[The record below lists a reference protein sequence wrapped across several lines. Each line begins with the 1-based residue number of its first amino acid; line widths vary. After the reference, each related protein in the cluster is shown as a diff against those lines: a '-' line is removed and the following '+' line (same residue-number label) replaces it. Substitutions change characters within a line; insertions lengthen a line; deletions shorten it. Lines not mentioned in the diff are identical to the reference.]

1 MANEHER
8 IDQFFELL
16 EWLKQ
21 TDSIPEEDIET
32 WLHRS
37 PELEYKQKQLAYD
50 DKQKTVE
57 FFETIIDQP
66 AFSSNDHKRLR
77 KFLIDWYASHRSY
90 VTQMFKS
97 TDPFSMSSEALNE
110 IILSF
115 GFPYPQKII
124 STSRK
129 AQFILDLINMYQKKG
144 TPSVLVKAL
153 QTYFGLSNVILS
165 EWWINRRPNGEFYA
179 VSEPIFPVGLQGNP
193 LYRTEISY
201 SAFADVDP
209 LWHLSEAE
217 LISTYASAKIKLPS
231 ITSHISLQATVSIFG
246 VNAALAILNRKLQES
261 YEYWSGT
268 GDLNRDISLSK
279 YAWTISPLELT
290 LLIDYVFN
298 STTDTADKRFIFYN
312 GRHTPLD
319 IPELDESRDDID
331 DVEFSLI
338 IDEYNQIVRKPGTR
352 AERDELLAL
361 KKESFSGV
369 ISEQSV
375 TDTLR
380 DSGTVLNSINP
391 ELKSEFDILLA
402 AVGSNRRDILDSLL
416 RDLEYYL
423 MDTLGVMEY
432 PISYLI
438 TGSPIQDTLKD
449 VMDFFKPY
457 RARIREFISSMA
469 FDDPLEDS
477 QRVDDSH
484 FYNMYLQMVDK
495 GYLSDLTFEQC
506 MVEDRLYLALNMPFH
521 EYLLSMGGIKD
532 YLFTTITHMASSVS
546 EVEDSKLITLDQ
558 WFVEQNYNK
567 FDWGIVE
574 DNLRHTLI
582 TQRLGSILH
591 IPYDATTENYGE
603 QLEDNLEAIIYHTE
617 RSHLEDLRDSKIISI
632 GNSFLETK
640 QFGFNCGFNKDK
652 LLIEQNQLIYDRVI
666 YPDGSIGT
674 IKCGTDSLGLSII
687 RFSNITDNITLSENR
702 IYTINQ
708 QFVEEDNRGWWE
720 DGFYYDNMIPA
731 VNNIV
736 HDDAFRNGLDEGG
749 LDYFI
754 EHMAQRLSD
763 TYNPTEQPII
773 GTHIRLIEPSNN
785 DFLDMS
791 HVEDSIEIEIIDL

>member
-1 MANEHER
+1 MEVFFKMAEEHER

-77 KFLIDWYASHRSY
+77 KFLIDWYASHRTY

-179 VSEPIFPVGLQGNP
+179 ASEPIFPVGLQGNP

-217 LISTYASAKIKLPS
+217 LISTYANAKIKLPS

-298 STTDTADKRFIFYN
+298 SDTETIDERFIFYN
-312 GRHTPLD
+312 GRHSPLD
-319 IPELDESRDDID
+319 IPESDGSRDDVD

-369 ISEQSV
+369 VSEQSV

-477 QRVDDSH
+477 QRIDDNYSDILNH
-484 FYNMYLQMVDK
+484 LIVDK
-495 GYLSDLTFEQC
+495 GYLADLMFENS
-506 MVEDRLYLALNMPFH
+506 MVGDRLYLALNMPFH
-521 EYLLSMGGIKD
+521 EYLFTMGGIKD

-558 WFVEQNYNK
+558 WFEQGYGNEL
-567 FDWGIVE
+567 GIN
-574 DNLRHTLI
+574 DKLNHTLI
-582 TQRLGSILH
+582 TQKLGNNCILS
-591 IPYDATTENYGE
+591 ELESN
-603 QLEDNLEAIIYHTE
+603 QLKAIIYHTE
-617 RSHLEDLRDSKIISI
+617 RSQLESTRDSKIISI
-632 GNSFLETK
+632 GNSFLETGP
-640 QFGFNCGFNKDK
+640 FGFDYGFNKDK
-652 LLIEQNQLIYDRVI
+652 LLIEQNQ
-666 YPDGSIGT
+666 SIRDMLHIPFDSTSENYGEQFGDILGLFT
-674 IKCGTDSLGLSII
+674 IKIP
-687 RFSNITDNITLSENR
+687 NVADNIIVSENR
-702 IYTINQ
+702 IYSIYQGFSDENITHNDT
-708 QFVEEDNRGWWE
+708 VEHDEV
-720 DGFYYDNMIPA
+720 IPV